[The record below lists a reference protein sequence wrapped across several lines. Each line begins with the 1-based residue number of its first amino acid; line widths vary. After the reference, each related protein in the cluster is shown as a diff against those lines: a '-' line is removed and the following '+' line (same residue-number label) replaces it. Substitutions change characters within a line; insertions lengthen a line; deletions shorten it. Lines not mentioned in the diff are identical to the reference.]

1 MMTTIAAYAECN
13 REPKFTYYISSS
25 ITSATYNAS
34 NDTITVNVNYENTN
48 TTSSTSANCTPP
60 GVGSANYYVSIGG
73 VNSDTITMYN
83 YGFGGNYNHRIPAGG
98 LNFTV
103 PAGGLNKA
111 SLAAGAYTITPY
123 PIGQVSGSNT
133 YIGIFSVAKT
143 APSSIITNL
152 ASYVRTDYENQNSY
166 TCPADYPSGYYL
178 QRRSYDVWS
187 DGSIRN
193 ISAWANVESHC
204 SAVFVRMGYDNGTQ
218 VCPSTQP
225 NGVINIQQSYE
236 VWSDGSIRNASGF
249 KEISRTCAAIYVRT
263 DYDNGTAA
271 CPATHPSGIITT
283 KQSYDVWSDGSIRNV
298 SGFKEVSRTCAA
310 VYVRTDYDYGTQVC
324 PAAQPSGII
333 NTKQSYD
340 VWSDGSIR
348 NVSGFKETGRTCVAI
363 KKETQT
369 QTRDNTCPAGQTGK
383 VTQTRTYDVWS
394 DGSTKNYSAWTVS
407 KNTCVANPLT
417 PDTIKRVETCPEGYI
432 GKKTYKWELYY
443 TNDSYSVID
452 TDGTKIDYVL
462 STPHQREVL
471 DTNTCTLVPSV
482 DEIDKEKNVEGSE
495 LKSCDAYYNVS
506 KGTYKGDAI
515 YYGVYKTSYS
525 SATKTTTRTFV
536 QNGNID
542 LTSCVLNDELT
553 FSYETKITPCA
564 SNEEGQKIDAVYYKL
579 DNKGRKTV
587 ISSQAI
593 SNTCKA
599 MQELGKDN
607 EKAPIKLEGLLSNN
621 SLTTSSLTNTTK
633 FKDFISTIDKTT
645 IKGDMYK
652 LNLIVDDLNAKN
664 YNVDN
669 VSNTVA
675 AFQKLNTGTTI
686 TSVKVFIPKSINQYV
701 GRDSIASSNAKN
713 KIIVSTELL
722 SNGNLKVK
730 YKDVVKGNK
739 TAELKSFNVKM
750 FNSNVDMSKISVQ

>member
-1 MMTTIAAYAECN
+1 MATTITAYAECQ
-13 REPKFTYYISSS
+13 RETIYNYYIVPSV
-25 ITSATYNAS
+25 TSAKYSPATDSVIITASYVNTAITPIGLIQCVLPGVTNINYYASIGSVNSGTAAASVVWGMGARSAVGSYTFTINAS
-34 NDTITVNVNYENTN
+34 
-48 TTSSTSANCTPP
+48 S
-60 GVGSANYYVSIGG
+60 
-73 VNSDTITMYN
+73 
-83 YGFGGNYNHRIPAGG
+83 
-98 LNFTV
+98 
-103 PAGGLNKA
+103 LNKA
-111 SLAAGAYTITPY
+111 DLADGKYTINLKQAITKQGGNKVTY
-123 PIGQVSGSNT
+123 PPASAS
-133 YIGIFSVAKT
+133 
-143 APSSIITNL
+143 SSIITNL

-166 TCPADYPSGYYL
+166 TCPAERPGGYYV

-187 DGSIRN
+187 DGSVRN
-193 ISAWANVESHC
+193 VSAWANIEDRC
-204 SAVFVRMGYDNGTQ
+204 TAIFVRMGYDNTTQ

-225 NGVINIQQSYE
+225 SGVINIQQSYE

-263 DYDNGTAA
+263 GYDNGTAA

-310 VYVRTDYDYGTQVC
+310 VYARTDYDYGTQVC

-363 KKETQT
+363 KTETKT
-369 QTRDNTCPAGQTGK
+369 QNRDNSCPAGQTGK

-417 PDTIKRVETCPEGYI
+417 PDATKRVEVCPEGYI

-482 DEIDKEKNVEGSE
+482 DEIDKKKNVEGSE